1 MDDSRV
7 AVLLEDLRAQFRSF
21 GEGLQIL
28 NDQLDRQIRHSDNEF
43 EKVHRKLDQN
53 QIEHKQMIQM
63 IKVLDK
69 KVQTAIK
76 RVK

>member
-21 GEGLQIL
+21 GESLQIL
-28 NDQLDRQIRHSDNEF
+28 NNQLDRHIRHSDIEF
-43 EKVHRKLDQN
+43 EKINRKLDQN

-63 IKVLDK
+63 IKELNK
-69 KVQTAIK
+69 EVQTEIK